1 MNRWS
6 LVAGLAALLA
16 GGRPAWAQTAGAA
29 AQYDQGIDLRR
40 QHRDEEALAVFRAVF
55 ESTHEARALAQ
66 IALAEGELGRLV
78 DAEAHLVEA
87 LAHGSERWIR
97 HNRPGLETALGRLR
111 THLGSLSVECE
122 TPGAELWIGGQR
134 VSALPLRA
142 PLRVVA
148 GTVAIEVRASGF
160 ATVARSVQVPTALV
174 LHERVEL
181 QREAGAAVAEATPV
195 VAPSAPV
202 VASVAAPPAPAP
214 MVAPAQVAV
223 LPAAIAPR
231 SNGRRTLAWVGI
243 GASAALAAGGAVALV
258 VREGAAARY
267 NVGGCLGEGVA
278 VEGEPTAACR
288 DDRETVS
295 TMQTLGVVGL
305 VAGGALAVG
314 SVVLLVTAPTR
325 GTERASAAR
334 LVCGGG
340 PGTIGVAC
348 GGVF

>member
-1 MNRWS
+1 
-6 LVAGLAALLA
+6 
-16 GGRPAWAQTAGAA
+16 
-29 AQYDQGIDLRR
+29 
-40 QHRDEEALAVFRAVF
+40 
-55 ESTHEARALAQ
+55 
-66 IALAEGELGRLV
+66 
-78 DAEAHLVEA
+78 
-87 LAHGSERWIR
+87 
-97 HNRPGLETALGRLR
+97 
-111 THLGSLSVECE
+111 
-122 TPGAELWIGGQR
+122 
-134 VSALPLRA
+134 
-142 PLRVVA
+142 
-148 GTVAIEVRASGF
+148 
-160 ATVARSVQVPTALV
+160 
-174 LHERVEL
+174 
-181 QREAGAAVAEATPV
+181 
-195 VAPSAPV
+195 
-202 VASVAAPPAPAP
+202 
-214 MVAPAQVAV
+214 
-223 LPAAIAPR
+223 
-231 SNGRRTLAWVGI
+231 VGI